1 MRFRRD
7 PDKPVNIITEDDL
20 DEAMQAA
27 GAKYEL
33 ADSDEVPYRFD
44 EFQENPSG
52 LDKPEFADL
61 DEVLAGATAESEAE
75 YRIELK
81 VPQPNPGFLF
91 LAESL
96 AVGVT
101 TNGFV
106 ITEPTGRRLSAFL
119 ADGGQL
125 VLTVY
130 DDEGEYRHIRLGSDG
145 QRSLRAW
152 LDQAAS

>member
-27 GAKYEL
+27 GAEFEL
-33 ADSDEVPYRFD
+33 ADKSPYY
-44 EFQENPSG
+44 PG
-52 LDKPEFADL
+52 LEPKFELEATPEA
-61 DEVLAGATAESEAE
+61 S
-75 YRIELK
+75 I
-81 VPQPNPGFLF
+81 LF

-119 ADGGQL
+119 ADGGQM

-130 DDEGEYRHIRLGSDG
+130 DDEGDYRHIRLGSDG

>member
-7 PDKPVNIITEDDL
+7 REEPIILTEDDL
-20 DEAMQAA
+20 HEAMQAA
-27 GAKYEL
+27 GA
-33 ADSDEVPYRFD
+33 
-44 EFQENPSG
+44 EFEAKS
-52 LDKPEFADL
+52 EFVDL
-61 DEVLAGATAESEAE
+61 DAVVAEAAAESEAE
-75 YRIELK
+75 YRIELDVEPK
-81 VPQPNPGFLF
+81 TVAEPNPGFLF

-145 QRSLRAW
+145 QLSLRSW

>member
-7 PDKPVNIITEDDL
+7 RDKPVNVITTDDVHEALQEAAAEFEVKSEFVDL
-20 DEAMQAA
+20 DAVVA
-27 GAKYEL
+27 
-33 ADSDEVPYRFD
+33 EV
-44 EFQENPSG
+44 
-52 LDKPEFADL
+52 
-61 DEVLAGATAESEAE
+61 ESEAE
-75 YRIELK
+75 YRIELDVEPK
-81 VPQPNPGFLF
+81 TVAEPNPGFLF

-101 TNGFV
+101 ANGFV

-145 QRSLRAW
+145 QQLLRSW

>member
-7 PDKPVNIITEDDL
+7 PDKPVNFITENDI
-20 DEAMQAA
+20 DEALQAA
-27 GAKYEL
+27 GAQFG
-33 ADSDEVPYRFD
+33 V
-44 EFQENPSG
+44 
-52 LDKPEFADL
+52 KPEHVVDL
-61 DEVLAGATAESEAE
+61 DEVMAEAAEPEAE
-75 YRIELK
+75 YRIELDVEPK
-81 VPQPNPGFLF
+81 TLAEPNPGFLF

-101 TNGFV
+101 ANGFV

-130 DDEGEYRHIRLGSDG
+130 DDEGDYRHIRLGSDG